1 MRRRLL
7 LFAVRSAEAILAG
20 QVVSSGFRSSASV
33 FFEQS
38 EIILRV
44 LKARV
49 EWRAFISFQ
58 PFFMANANAKEP
70 DMAQSSN
77 KPEKVFR
84 LRGISASIFA
94 NKAKSEGRDIT
105 FRKVSVQR
113 AYKDGDD
120 WKNTT
125 SFGRD
130 DLPVLQIVLQRA
142 HEFILD
148 TEAGG
153 KNDEE

>member
-1 MRRRLL
+1 MRRKT
-7 LFAVRSAEAILAG
+7 LFLVQSIKGDLAG
-20 QVVSSGFRSSASV
+20 QVVSWPILPRKSS
-33 FFEQS
+33 FFEQN

-44 LKARV
+44 LETPTRV
-49 EWRAFISFQ
+49 SSLYFL
-58 PFFMANANAKEP
+58 PTLFMANANAKEP

-77 KPEKVFR
+77 KPLKVFR

-94 NKAKSEGRDIT
+94 NKAKSENRDIT
-105 FRKVSVQR
+105 FHKVSVQR
-113 AYKDGDD
+113 AYKDGDE